1 MGQNSMTDGLIK
13 RGEDTKRHRK
23 GGDVK
28 MAAEIGVKHLQAK
41 NG

>member
-1 MGQNSMTDGLIK
+1 MIGTLIK

-23 GGDVK
+23 EGDVK

-41 NG
+41 NS